1 MYYLLAEIEVLLS
14 KTEQF
19 GSVEKAPAF
28 CVAVF
33 RQSFMQRVHAENTCI
48 SQCLGSRAKPILLGL
63 CASSRD
69 LPVLHN
75 RLADTVMQK
84 KGRIFNDVLLTVKNV
99 QKLRRL

>member
-48 SQCLGSRAKPILLGL
+48 SRCLGSRAKPILLGL
-63 CASSRD
+63 CAARVIY
-69 LPVLHN
+69 PVSITYCYILSCRKQAHSN
-75 RLADTVMQK
+75 SELY
-84 KGRIFNDVLLTVKNV
+84 
-99 QKLRRL
+99 